1 MRQTEMIYHTPP
13 AEWMEG
19 LPIGNGRIAAMVW
32 GESGYD
38 RLTLNHEWLWKGQH
52 RDRRCEDNAAH
63 LPEVRACIERAD
75 WQEAAELANRYF
87 GGGGGVTGKSVPKAI
102 LTPRSRKPLRG
113 YAAPALFSPISGV
126 IPSMSES

>member
-63 LPEVRACIERAD
+63 LPEVRACIERGR
-75 WQEAAELANRYF
+75 LAGSSR
-87 GGGGGVTGKSVPKAI
+87 TGQPVFWRWRRRHRKAQ
-102 LTPRSRKPLRG
+102 RC
-113 YAAPALFSPISGV
+113 
-126 IPSMSES
+126 